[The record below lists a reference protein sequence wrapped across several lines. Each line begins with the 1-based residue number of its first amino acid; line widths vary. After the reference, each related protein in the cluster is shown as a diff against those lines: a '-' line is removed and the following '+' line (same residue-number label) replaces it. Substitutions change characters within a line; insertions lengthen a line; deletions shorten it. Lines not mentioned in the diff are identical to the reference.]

1 MGAELNFIAYHT
13 AVNQDMENFQREVD
27 TFKDNIVLNS
37 MLTVMSYILI
47 SRQKTHQQVLDL
59 IVKNSL

>member
-1 MGAELNFIAYHT
+1 
-13 AVNQDMENFQREVD
+13 MENFQREVD

-47 SRQKTHQQVLDL
+47 SRQKTRQQVLDL